1 MHGRRG
7 VCVTYSRH
15 WYCCDHLP
23 VLIHYCT
30 FICHLV
36 CASLGS
42 LGPSIC
48 MTEEADSLAE
58 KDAGSSEGRRCL
70 PCLHGRSVYRVPCVY
85 LSCMQYARLSRR
97 MNSLPSQ
104 KFPKGPTAAT
114 PAGGR
119 IKPKGNLCIGPRA
132 AQSSETKDHTRYYV
146 WPCLTNRNLP
156 RFRSLL
162 TCSNKNKNSP
172 IELAS

>member
-42 LGPSIC
+42 LPC

-58 KDAGSSEGRRCL
+58 KDAGSSEGKTVPACMVGRCTV
-70 PCLHGRSVYRVPCVY
+70 CRVY

-97 MNSLPSQ
+97 MNSLSSQ
-104 KFPKGPTAAT
+104 KFPKAPTAAT